1 MNLLDYFRS
10 SRRKRAS
17 STSAQQA
24 KERLQIIVAREG
36 AARRRAPDFL
46 PKLKRELLEVVRK
59 YVKIDPGQVKVHLE
73 QEGDYEI
80 LELNIA
86 LSESDLE
93 AVRK

>member
-1 MNLLDYFRS
+1 MRLLDYFKA
-10 SRRKRAS
+10 SRRKPG
-17 STSAQQA
+17 TSARQA

-36 AARRRAPDFL
+36 AARRRGPDFL

-59 YVKIDPGQVKVHLE
+59 YVKIDPGQVKVHLD
-73 QEGDYEI
+73 QEGDYEV

-93 AVRK
+93 SARK

>member
-1 MNLLDYFRS
+1 MRLLDYFTS
-10 SRRKRAS
+10 TRRKRGG
-17 STSAQQA
+17 TSAQQA

-73 QEGDYEI
+73 QEGDYEV

-86 LSESDLE
+86 LSENDLE
-93 AVRK
+93 PVRK

>member
-1 MNLLDYFRS
+1 MRLLDYFKS
-10 SRRKRAS
+10 SRRKPGA
-17 STSAQQA
+17 SAQQA

-36 AARRRAPDFL
+36 AARRRSPDFL

-59 YVKIDPGQVKVHLE
+59 YVKIDPGQVKVHLD
-73 QEGDYEI
+73 QEGDYEV

-93 AVRK
+93 SVQK

>member
-1 MNLLDYFRS
+1 MRLLDYFIS
-10 SRRKRAS
+10 SRRKPG
-17 STSAQQA
+17 TSAKQA

-59 YVKIDPGQVKVHLE
+59 YVTIDPGQVKVHLD
-73 QEGDYEI
+73 QEGDYEV

-93 AVRK
+93 AMQK

>member
-46 PKLKRELLEVVRK
+46 PKQKRELLEVVRK